1 MGRNTKNIVM
11 VAALAAGV
19 GYLAGVLTAPK
30 SGKETRQD
38 IKVNAMN
45 KKKELEEKLK
55 YLSEEASKIIAKAQ
69 NNLLTLKGRASVEL
83 STALSR
89 ANDAKEKARGV
100 LSALHEGEADD
111 DDLNSAV
118 KELNASI
125 ANLKN
130 LRSSCWFCMK

>member
-1 MGRNTKNIVM
+1 MGKNTKNMVL

-38 IKVNAMN
+38 IKVNALN

-100 LSALHEGEADD
+100 LSAFHEGEADD

-118 KELNASI
+118 KELNSSI
-125 ANLKN
+125 ANLKKYI
-130 LRSSCWFCMK
+130 SKTKV

>member
-125 ANLKN
+125 ANLKKYI
-130 LRSSCWFCMK
+130 SKTKV

>member
-1 MGRNTKNIVM
+1 MGKNTKNIVL

-38 IKVNAMN
+38 IKVNAIN

-55 YLSEEASKIIAKAQ
+55 YLSEESSKIIAKAQ

-83 STALSR
+83 SAALSR

-100 LSALHEGEADD
+100 LSAFHEGEADD
-111 DDLNSAV
+111 DDLNAAV
-118 KELNASI
+118 KELNSSI
-125 ANLKN
+125 ANLKKYI
-130 LRSSCWFCMK
+130 SKTKA